1 MKRALALSLGVCV
14 LMACLAISSVSA
26 AEAKASSK
34 TVTIMNLGGSDE
46 AALAESVVYFSKNVP
61 LPVRSVTL
69 PIQASVD
76 AVLQAVAKAR
86 TENDAIVIAL
96 VALKNVESA
105 MLVDS
110 GHALALV
117 NTEAVRQLSRKPV
130 SINQAILRALAA
142 ELGVGYSVDPNCVNR
157 RVATPAEFA
166 KLGGNFCPPTL
177 QQLLLSAG
185 ECGVNTT
192 VPARKRVAPV
202 EKK

>member
-1 MKRALALSLGVCV
+1 VV
-14 LMACLAISSVSA
+14 TACLATRSVSA
-26 AEAKASSK
+26 ADANASSK
-34 TVTIMNLGGSDE
+34 TVTLLNLGGLDE
-46 AALAESVVYFSKNVP
+46 AALAESVGYFTKNVP

-69 PIQASVD
+69 PVQTSVD
-76 AVLQAVAKAR
+76 AALQAVAKAR
-86 TENDAIVIAL
+86 TENDAIVIAV

-105 MLVDS
+105 LLVDP

-117 NTEAVRQLSRKPV
+117 NTEAVRKLSPKSV
-130 SINQAILRALAA
+130 SINQSLLRALAA

-157 RVATPAEFA
+157 RVATPAEFQ

-185 ECGVNTT
+185 ERGVNTT
-192 VPARKRVAPV
+192 VPTRKRVAPA